1 MSYRLITK
9 AVLAITNAAGETT
22 SADVEVRAYPAP
34 KRDASGTI
42 TVDGKVA
49 QYKRTGGKG
58 RGVSDT
64 RYMYFPMKGESAYC
78 AITEAQATALVGGQ
92 VAIDRVVAV
101 EPTPA
106 VVEQPTTP
114 VEPTPEAP
122 AENTAPVPALTRA
135 QRRAA
140 KANA

>member
-9 AVLAITNAAGETT
+9 AILAITNAAGETA
-22 SADVEVRAYPAP
+22 SAEVEVRAYPSP

-42 TVDGKVA
+42 TVDGNVQ

-58 RGVSDT
+58 RGTADT

-78 AITEAQATALVGGQ
+78 AITESQATALVGGQ
-92 VAIDRVVAV
+92 VKIDAIVAAAPAPAPV
-101 EPTPA
+101 EPAKTE
-106 VVEQPTTP
+106 EQPT
-114 VEPTPEAP
+114 EPSTEAP
-122 AENTAPVPALTRA
+122 APNLTRA

-140 KANA
+140 KQAA